1 MNKQWKHGFIICFTI
16 LQISMLLPSS
26 LAFEVQTHRI
36 ISEAGTRASSL
47 NNFLTTVL
55 PRDFPQ
61 GIDEVLVGGRKP
73 IEFIQD
79 GSENE
84 DKPAFRSRHHFHD
97 PTRTWDQAGLQGVF
111 SGQSSILWSQSPNQ
125 GLGGNRSW
133 QNARQ
138 TYFEALTARDPVERK
153 RLFAETFRTLGH
165 LIHHVQDAAVPS
177 HTRNDEHIG
186 GFLGN
191 GYGVPI
197 GNPDRFHHW
206 AQIRGGASIAGNQ
219 GFNTSVL
226 SVPPNPFAPI
236 PIARIIDATDDDRGT
251 PSAGNDIGIAEYSSG
266 NFFSDDTIFRNY
278 AHPTPSSMDLVPGT
292 SSNGLDQLYYFVKT
306 RGPGDTGY
314 RAAVASRVAAFTSVA
329 TSSQQ
334 LELDDNVMADYG
346 ARLFPRAIGYSAGL
360 IDYFFRGTTNG
371 FALDG
376 YLWDP
381 WPDIITSVNIKG
393 LPDESIGQGELF
405 LVLQVERTFES
416 PNGYTHV
423 TDHYEVSDPVP
434 YSGGTGFRG
443 AQFHFPNGYV
453 GNGNITLSPFSPPR
467 FLYWVFRGRV
477 GNEDGAVLVSFY
489 SGVP

>member
-226 SVPPNPFAPI
+226 SVPPTLLLLFQLPA
-236 PIARIIDATDDDRGT
+236 
-251 PSAGNDIGIAEYSSG
+251 
-266 NFFSDDTIFRNY
+266 
-278 AHPTPSSMDLVPGT
+278 SSMRLT
-292 SSNGLDQLYYFVKT
+292 T
-306 RGPGDTGY
+306 T
-314 RAAVASRVAAFTSVA
+314 
-329 TSSQQ
+329 
-334 LELDDNVMADYG
+334 G
-346 ARLFPRAIGYSAGL
+346 ARLRPATTSASLNIPAAIFSA
-360 IDYFFRGTTNG
+360 TTR
-371 FALDG
+371 F
-376 YLWDP
+376 
-381 WPDIITSVNIKG
+381 SVTTHTRRQAAWIWCPG
-393 LPDESIGQGELF
+393 PVQMDWIS
-405 LVLQVERTFES
+405 
-416 PNGYTHV
+416 YT
-423 TDHYEVSDPVP
+423 
-434 YSGGTGFRG
+434 
-443 AQFHFPNGYV
+443 
-453 GNGNITLSPFSPPR
+453 TL
-467 FLYWVFRGRV
+467 
-477 GNEDGAVLVSFY
+477 
-489 SGVP
+489 